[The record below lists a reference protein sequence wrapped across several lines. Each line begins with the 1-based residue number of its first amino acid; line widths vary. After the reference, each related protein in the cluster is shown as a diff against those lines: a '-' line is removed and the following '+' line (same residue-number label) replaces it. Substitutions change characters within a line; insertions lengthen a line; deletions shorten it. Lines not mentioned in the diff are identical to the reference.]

1 MLSQKV
7 IRAEDDQDRLMLTLA
22 DAKTHAKT
30 YMYTKVDAKTEAKV
44 KTHAV
49 ADLPTRQVISAK
61 TELNLHV
68 WSLKR
73 PSATH

>member
-1 MLSQKV
+1 M
-7 IRAEDDQDRLMLTLA
+7 AEDDQDRLMLTLA

-30 YMYTKVDAKTEAKV
+30 YTKVDAKTEAKV

-49 ADLPTRQVISAK
+49 ADLPTRQVIGVK
-61 TELNLHV
+61 TELSLHV

-73 PSATH
+73 PNATH